1 MKHYNFGSIE
11 QYRNICKKIKMEAE
25 YQGKD
30 ADGKDIYNPNAPK
43 PTLTF
48 TGTVKLH
55 GTNAAVVYS
64 KEHGLYAQ
72 SRERVLSIES
82 DNAGF
87 AFYVESNREYF
98 EKKFAQIM
106 TEDYDTVVIYGEWAG
121 CFQYG
126 TPILLS
132 DGTKKTIGEIVN
144 GQLDVEVL
152 SYNQDTNTIEP
163 KKIIAWHK
171 NGRSEDWLKITYK
184 RRFRGGRDTSLRVTP
199 NHKIFTKINNELVE
213 VCAGNLKEGD
223 TVFLYGKTLPYH
235 AREFLKGTILG
246 DGSFCGKRNIK
257 VGHSDKHN
265 FYNNTISKLLGSEVV
280 YAVSGYGSRIG
291 VCQSQAYAAIE
302 DIYNSVVTDGKIT
315 PSRGYLDTLSPL
327 ALAVWYMDDG
337 SLEKHTKPGRQVK
350 AVLHTNS
357 FGKETV
363 ESMIEWFNARDY
375 KCYLFKARE
384 GQFGIKFTPDG
395 TDNFLFTI
403 APYVL
408 EGFNYKLPAYMHEIP
423 KISWENNCMS
433 EYNSMLVETTIAKI
447 EKFIPEKEHE
457 KTRYDITVEGNSN
470 YFANKCLVHNS
481 NIQKGVGICNVPKKF
496 YPFLMKYF
504 KGDELFLQEI
514 PYGGHDGWCAN
525 SSLGIHPITQFDN
538 FKMDIDF
545 NHPEQVQDELIR
557 ITEEVE
563 RECPVAK
570 AFGHSGIGEG
580 VVWTADWNGKQY
592 RFKVKGEKHSS
603 SKVKTLASVNTDKI
617 ESCQKFAEY
626 AVTESRFE
634 QALQAVFPDGNL
646 DVKQMGALLK
656 WMNTDIVKEEMDT
669 LVANNLE
676 FKEVVKYVADATKKR
691 FFERTF

>member
-98 EKKFAQIM
+98 EKAYGQAL
-106 TEDYDTVVIYGEWAG
+106 EDQGLDTLIVYGEWAG
-121 CFQYG
+121 G
-126 TPILLS
+126 
-132 DGTKKTIGEIVN
+132 
-144 GQLDVEVL
+144 
-152 SYNQDTNTIEP
+152 
-163 KKIIAWHK
+163 
-171 NGRSEDWLKITYK
+171 
-184 RRFRGGRDTSLRVTP
+184 
-199 NHKIFTKINNELVE
+199 
-213 VCAGNLKEGD
+213 
-223 TVFLYGKTLPYH
+223 
-235 AREFLKGTILG
+235 
-246 DGSFCGKRNIK
+246 
-257 VGHSDKHN
+257 
-265 FYNNTISKLLGSEVV
+265 
-280 YAVSGYGSRIG
+280 
-291 VCQSQAYAAIE
+291 
-302 DIYNSVVTDGKIT
+302 
-315 PSRGYLDTLSPL
+315 
-327 ALAVWYMDDG
+327 
-337 SLEKHTKPGRQVK
+337 
-350 AVLHTNS
+350 
-357 FGKETV
+357 
-363 ESMIEWFNARDY
+363 
-375 KCYLFKARE
+375 
-384 GQFGIKFTPDG
+384 
-395 TDNFLFTI
+395 
-403 APYVL
+403 
-408 EGFNYKLPAYMHEIP
+408 
-423 KISWENNCMS
+423 
-433 EYNSMLVETTIAKI
+433 
-447 EKFIPEKEHE
+447 
-457 KTRYDITVEGNSN
+457 
-470 YFANKCLVHNS
+470 
-481 NIQKGVGICNVPKKF
+481 NIQKGVGVCNIEKQF
-496 YPFLMKYF
+496 YPFLCKHLYKDTEF
-504 KGDELFLQEI
+504 SFI
-514 PYGGHDGWCAN
+514 PYWEATPE
-525 SSLGIHPITQFDN
+525 SKEYPITSFPT
-538 FKMDIDF
+538 FTLDIDF

>member
-98 EKKFAQIM
+98 EKAYGQAL
-106 TEDYDTVVIYGEWAG
+106 EDQGLDTLIVYGEWAG
-121 CFQYG
+121 G
-126 TPILLS
+126 
-132 DGTKKTIGEIVN
+132 
-144 GQLDVEVL
+144 
-152 SYNQDTNTIEP
+152 
-163 KKIIAWHK
+163 
-171 NGRSEDWLKITYK
+171 
-184 RRFRGGRDTSLRVTP
+184 
-199 NHKIFTKINNELVE
+199 
-213 VCAGNLKEGD
+213 
-223 TVFLYGKTLPYH
+223 
-235 AREFLKGTILG
+235 
-246 DGSFCGKRNIK
+246 
-257 VGHSDKHN
+257 
-265 FYNNTISKLLGSEVV
+265 
-280 YAVSGYGSRIG
+280 
-291 VCQSQAYAAIE
+291 
-302 DIYNSVVTDGKIT
+302 
-315 PSRGYLDTLSPL
+315 
-327 ALAVWYMDDG
+327 
-337 SLEKHTKPGRQVK
+337 
-350 AVLHTNS
+350 
-357 FGKETV
+357 
-363 ESMIEWFNARDY
+363 
-375 KCYLFKARE
+375 
-384 GQFGIKFTPDG
+384 
-395 TDNFLFTI
+395 
-403 APYVL
+403 
-408 EGFNYKLPAYMHEIP
+408 
-423 KISWENNCMS
+423 
-433 EYNSMLVETTIAKI
+433 
-447 EKFIPEKEHE
+447 
-457 KTRYDITVEGNSN
+457 
-470 YFANKCLVHNS
+470 
-481 NIQKGVGICNVPKKF
+481 NIQKGVGVCNIEKQF
-496 YPFLMKYF
+496 YPFLCKHLYKDTEF
-504 KGDELFLQEI
+504 SFI
-514 PYGGHDGWCAN
+514 PYWEATPE
-525 SSLGIHPITQFDN
+525 SKEYPITSFPT
-538 FKMDIDF
+538 FTLDIDF
-545 NHPEQVQDELIR
+545 NHPELVQDELIR